1 MTTTPQE
8 PSSDPELV
16 PSGDQPL
23 GPIEVP
29 ETEPTPDHEP
39 VPEPGGVE

>member
-23 GPIEVP
+23 APIE
-29 ETEPTPDHEP
+29 TPDPQREDP
-39 VPEPGGVE
+39 DDDPAPAGSA